1 MTNIRRKK
9 STLFLSNWI
18 KSGIIY
24 IKDLNFLNGKLDEK
38 YIYNTV
44 NLKNNIL
51 IEISQVKLALN
62 PYKDIMLSIP
72 NNARPIN
79 NEADE
84 RFLNGSLRISM
95 NAKLIKYLSLQ
106 IMYP

>member
-1 MTNIRRKK
+1 MESWMKNI
-9 STLFLSNWI
+9 
-18 KSGIIY
+18 Y
-24 IKDLNFLNGKLDEK
+24 
-38 YIYNTV
+38 YNTV
-44 NLKNNIL
+44 KLKNNIL

-84 RFLNGSLRISM
+84 RFLKWQSNQGSY
-95 NAKLIKYLSLQ
+95 AVIKSHKKQ
-106 IMYP
+106 PFFDKSNKKS

>member
-1 MTNIRRKK
+1 M
-9 STLFLSNWI
+9 
-18 KSGIIY
+18 
-24 IKDLNFLNGKLDEK
+24 NGKLDEK
-38 YIYNTV
+38 HIYNTV
-44 NLKNNIL
+44 KLKNNIL

-84 RFLNGSLRISM
+84 RFLKWQSKDFYECQISKIFEPPNYVSLKKHITNVEENDIM
-95 NAKLIKYLSLQ
+95 NCIHIK
-106 IMYP
+106 ICH